1 MLLWRLR
8 RAFWNGLAVLK
19 FRGQKPE
26 VIPPGGADPRPVR
39 LVPFVTRYPD
49 IPLDG
54 TVVADRIPT
63 DEADTPKRLF
73 TRLQHKLVRWFSPM
87 QDGVPPIAPDAVE
100 ALMHAY
106 PPAHRACFPT
116 PERTPG
122 HDLGAMAVAS
132 PYASYLQAT
141 GEGAYRWDLQGLTGF
156 ECHPGLVELGAVVD
170 FRLDAATSALEPVR
184 IETALG
190 VEKPDS
196 AGWEAAV
203 RMAMCSITSHAS
215 MVRHFN
221 WLHLTGGP
229 VFEAVTRNHLPVDH
243 PVRRLVWAHVF
254 GTHGGNDLVTEILMS
269 EGGEFDAIFSLTHR
283 GKCQLFEA
291 TAGDFDLAAIN
302 PLTDLVRR
310 GLAGSGVPTPAHEN
324 WSGLYGVF
332 LDHAHRYLGLYYASD
347 DDVANDQALGAW
359 IDELDARLPHGVRAV
374 LGPATTLDG
383 VASLVATIV
392 YLATVEHEITGS
404 GLWDYQL
411 WSDTSPVRVYEDG
424 RRLPVDV
431 YQRLVNANFN
441 LNVPRTMLLDD
452 AMPGLAVDPAG
463 AWAFQELQQ
472 DLLGFQAKLDTT
484 APAPW
489 RMEPRRLKANIN
501 A

>member
-1 MLLWRLR
+1 
-8 RAFWNGLAVLK
+8 
-19 FRGQKPE
+19 
-26 VIPPGGADPRPVR
+26 
-39 LVPFVTRYPD
+39 
-49 IPLDG
+49 
-54 TVVADRIPT
+54 
-63 DEADTPKRLF
+63 
-73 TRLQHKLVRWFSPM
+73 M
-87 QDGVPPIAPDAVE
+87 QDGLPPVPPDAVE

-106 PPAHRACFPT
+106 PPAHRACFPA

-141 GEGAYRWDLQGLTGF
+141 GDGAYRWDLHVLTGF

-170 FRLDAATSALEPVR
+170 FRLDAATSALEPVH

-229 VFEAVTRNHLPVDH
+229 VFEAVTRNHLPADH

-302 PLTDLVRR
+302 PLTDVVRR
-310 GLAGSGVPTPAHEN
+310 GLAGSGVPT
-324 WSGLYGVF
+324 S
-332 LDHAHRYLGLYYASD
+332 RSR
-347 DDVANDQALGAW
+347 
-359 IDELDARLPHGVRAV
+359 ELERPVRRVPRPRPSVPRAV
-374 LGPATTLDG
+374 LRVRRRRRERPGARCVDRRPRRPAAARGAGRPGTGHDARRGG
-383 VASLVATIV
+383 VARWRRSCTWPRSSTRSPAAGCGTTSCGAT
-392 YLATVEHEITGS
+392 
-404 GLWDYQL
+404 
-411 WSDTSPVRVYEDG
+411 P
-424 RRLPVDV
+424 RRCACTRTAAACPVDV